1 MTSASRRTSSA
12 LELPDQTLNSSD
24 AISMLTVYV
33 LLLTAIPSSV
43 RIAAL
48 GSMGRPSM
56 LWGLVLF
63 IWWLLWR
70 VTARPDDLTQLRSPI
85 KLAFFALFAV
95 ALISFGAGLLR
106 GQPADQ
112 VSPAATSLLRLLSWG
127 GSLLVAME
135 GLRRVEDVLL
145 MIRRLAM
152 AGWLLAVLGLVQF
165 VTRQGLVDWWGS
177 IPGFETEAGGV
188 TERGGF
194 TRASGTAIHPLEH
207 ATALSASLPLAIGVA
222 LQASRQRFRPTAWAP
237 VGIIALGSILAV
249 SRSALIGFFVASLA
263 SLPALPRRVRG
274 AIVTGGV
281 VLGALAVV
289 AVPGL
294 LSLFLQLFA
303 PSGDASTQSR
313 TNALARLPEFV
324 SESPLFGTGFGTFLP
339 RYYIFDNAWAM
350 MLVELGILGLLAF
363 AALFITSIYSA
374 ERAVRQSA
382 DERAKLFGHMLSA
395 SALTIA
401 VVFAFFDGLSFPIAA
416 GFAFLIFGLC
426 GALST
431 AVHEETLLATVDTPE
446 QRMSRRLADLRAR
459 TRRARSR

>member
-1 MTSASRRTSSA
+1 MTNVSRQGSLA
-12 LELPDQTLNSSD
+12 FELPNQRLDSSD
-24 AISMLTVYV
+24 AVSMLTVYLV
-33 LLLTAIPSSV
+33 LLTAIPSSV

-63 IWWLLWR
+63 IWWVLWR
-70 VTARPDDLTQLRSPI
+70 LTARPDDLTHLRNPI
-85 KLAFFALFAV
+85 KLAFFSLFAV
-95 ALISFGAGLLR
+95 ALISFGIGLLR
-106 GQPADQ
+106 GQPSDQ

-127 GSLLVAME
+127 GSMLVAME
-135 GLRRVEDVLL
+135 GLRRVDDVLH
-145 MIRRLAM
+145 MVRRLAT

-165 VTRQGLVDWWGS
+165 VTRQSLVDWWGS
-177 IPGFETEAGGV
+177 VPGFETEAGGV
-188 TERGGF
+188 TVRGGF
-194 TRASGTAIHPLEH
+194 TRASGTSIHPLEH
-207 ATALSASLPLAIGVA
+207 ATALSASLPLTIGVA
-222 LQASRQRFRPTAWAP
+222 LQASRQRFRPMVWAP

-263 SLPALPRRVRG
+263 SLPALPRRMRG

-281 VLGALAVV
+281 VLGGLAVV

-294 LSLFLQLFA
+294 LTLFLQLFA

-324 SESPLFGTGFGTFLP
+324 SESPFFGTGFGTFLP

-350 MLVELGILGLLAF
+350 MLVELGTLGLLAF
-363 AALFITSIYSA
+363 AAVFITSIYSA
-374 ERAVRQSA
+374 ERAALKSA
-382 DERAKLFGHMLSA
+382 DGRAKLFGHLLSA
-395 SALTIA
+395 STLTIA

-426 GALST
+426 GALRN
-431 AVHEETLLATVDTPE
+431 AGHEEALIAPGGSPDP
-446 QRMSRRLADLRAR
+446 RARRRLSGRRAGN
-459 TRRARSR
+459 RRARFR

>member
-1 MTSASRRTSSA
+1 MTSASTQGPPA
-12 LELPDQTLNSSD
+12 LVLPSQRLNSSD
-24 AISMLTVYV
+24 AISMLTVYLV
-33 LLLTAIPSSV
+33 LLTAVPSSV
-43 RIAAL
+43 RVAAL

-56 LWGLVLF
+56 LWGLLLF

-70 VTARPDDLTQLRSPI
+70 LTARPDDLTQVRSPI
-85 KLAFFALFAV
+85 KLAFFALVTV

-106 GQPADQ
+106 GQPDDQ

-127 GSLLVAME
+127 GSMLVAIE

-145 MIRRLAM
+145 MIRRIAT
-152 AGWLLAVLGLVQF
+152 AGWLLALLGLVQF
-165 VTRQGLVDWWGS
+165 VTRQSLIDWWAS
-177 IPGFETEAGGV
+177 IPGLETEAGGV

-194 TRASGTAIHPLEH
+194 TRASGTSIHPLEH
-207 ATALSASLPLAIGVA
+207 ATALSASLPLALGVA
-222 LQASRQRFRPTAWAP
+222 LQATKQRFRPMAWAP

-249 SRSALIGFFVASLA
+249 SRSALIGFFVASVA

-281 VLGALAVV
+281 ALGGLAVV
-289 AVPGL
+289 AIPGL
-294 LSLFLQLFA
+294 LTLFTQLFA

-324 SESPLFGTGFGTFLP
+324 AESPLFGTGFGTFLP

-363 AALFITSIYSA
+363 AAIFISSIYSA
-374 ERAVRQSA
+374 ERAVWRSTD
-382 DERAKLFGHMLSA
+382 DEAKLFGHMLSA
-395 SALTIA
+395 STLTIA

-426 GALST
+426 GALHA
-431 AVHEETLLATVDTPE
+431 AVHSESLSTPIASHIP
-446 QRMSRRLADLRAR
+446 QAR
-459 TRRARSR
+459 PRISGRRAANRPSRSR